1 MHVLC
6 VLPTAWGE
14 VVGRNLLKRKLY
26 VVQISV
32 LFINSVSVFCHWIA
46 GLPWRTGLGWR
57 TGSLEGKPLLRKSL
71 HGEDR
76 ARLQEFARVHSEQ
89 HSS

>member
-1 MHVLC
+1 
-6 VLPTAWGE
+6 
-14 VVGRNLLKRKLY
+14 
-26 VVQISV
+26 V

-46 GLPWRTGLGWR
+46 ELPWRTGLGWR

-71 HGEDR
+71 LGEDR
-76 ARLQEFARVHSEQ
+76 ARLQEFARVHSEL